1 MGRAGRHK
9 CRERYHSGLKKRTLP
24 RTNVAAL
31 VLGRGWSSR
40 VAGGDTTLILTGHW
54 SAQGADGDIGDPLPL
69 FGRAGIRTLCFDAT
83 GLHAWDTSLL
93 VFLSDLRQQSHKH
106 GVLFDEAGLPEPARR
121 LLGLLNAQV
130 PEPAPPFVRPR
141 LVVRVGKAVIDG
153 CAEGLAI
160 TGLVGESVLRTGAAL
175 SGRGRMRGTDFIA
188 CMRDAG
194 IAALPIVA
202 VVNLLVGGI
211 LAFVGAVQLRRF
223 GAVIYVANL
232 VGVAVVREMAPL
244 MTAIVM
250 AGRTGGAYAAE
261 IASMQGAEEIDALR
275 AIGIP
280 VHDYLILPRVLALTT
295 MMPLL
300 YLYGCAIGIFG
311 GLAVSVAMLQLAP
324 ARFVTQLLGALSGGQ
339 IVFGL
344 GKSICFGALV
354 AIVGCR
360 IGLKAGRSANDV
372 GRAATSAVVSGIV
385 GIIALDAV
393 FAVCANAVGF

>member
-1 MGRAGRHK
+1 M
-9 CRERYHSGLKKRTLP
+9 RYLQFPAAPPEVPPSLGKSLPTPHLKAPGTGP
-24 RTNVAAL
+24 
-31 VLGRGWSSR
+31 GWSSR
-40 VAGGDTTLILTGHW
+40 TAGGDTTLILTGPW
-54 SAQGADGDIGDPLPL
+54 SAQASHGKIADPLAL
-69 FGRAGIRTLCFDAT
+69 FGRAGMKTLSFDAA
-83 GLHAWDTSLL
+83 GLQAWDTSLL
-93 VFLSDLRQQSHKH
+93 VFLSGLRRQSQNH
-106 GVLFDEAGLPEPARR
+106 GVTFDEAGLPESARR
-121 LLGLLNAQV
+121 LLGLLSVKA
-130 PEPAPPFVRPR
+130 PTPAAPAARAGPVARIGR
-141 LVVRVGKAVIDG
+141 KVMDG
-153 CAEGLAI
+153 GTACVAI
-160 TGLVGESVLRTGAAL
+160 AGFIGETILRAGAAL
-175 SGRGRMRGTDFIA
+175 AGRGRMRGTDLVA

-211 LAFVGAVQLRRF
+211 LAFVGAVQLQRF

-232 VGVAVVREMAPL
+232 VGVAIVREMAPL

-311 GLAVSVAMLQLAP
+311 GMAVSVAMLQLAP
-324 ARFVTQLLGALSGGQ
+324 ARFTAQLVGSLSGGQ
-339 IVFGL
+339 VLFGL
-344 GKSICFGALV
+344 AKSLCFGALV
-354 AIVGCR
+354 SIVGCR